1 MIEKGS
7 KVQFHYTLT
16 VNGEQVE
23 SSKGGE
29 PHVYVH
35 GEGQIIPGL
44 EEVLAGL
51 APGDKKAFRIPP
63 EKAYGEHDPNAVQEV
78 PKTAF
83 QEPDQLAVGTQV
95 NGRTGDGQAFQARVA
110 EIGGDTITLDMNHPL
125 AGETLDFEVEL
136 VTVS

>member
-29 PHVYVH
+29 PHSYVH

-44 EEVLAGL
+44 EEALAGL
-51 APGDKKAFRIPP
+51 TPGDTKSFQLPP
-63 EKAYGEHDPNAVQEV
+63 AKAYGEHDPSAVQQV

-125 AGETLDFEVEL
+125 AGKTLDFEVEL
-136 VTVS
+136 VGVS